1 MQADEEDNIGSLIQE
16 VKLLKAELERLKA
29 N

>member
-1 MQADEEDNIGSLIQE
+1 MQADEEDTIGSLIQE